1 MGLPAPLIL
10 VIICLCPHPALTQVQ
25 VARNYK
31 MSNCQDIGNIQS
43 EICIQASEDSGVER
57 QADAESGGVTLM
69 TLAVLTFVAQLAAL
83 FISK

>member
-1 MGLPAPLIL
+1 MRLSAPLIL

-25 VARNYK
+25 VSTNI
-31 MSNCQDIGNIQS
+31 NCQYRGNIQS
-43 EICIQASEDSGVER
+43 EICIQASEDIGVER
-57 QADAESGGVTLM
+57 QADAAAESGGVTLM